1 MWIKVM
7 STLRWSEA
15 AFVIYHLIYWR
26 CKAGPVAGEQPR
38 TASVSEPSRCVCI
51 HRPAHTCR
59 HKLPTMLVE
68 VRDQLSN
75 GFLNHL
81 PLSIWGRVFPWTW
94 TLPTHFSRLSEQ
106 QTPGPL
112 LSLNAE
118 IFFFHVSSG
127 VPTHFFMLWASL
139 YWQPSPQPQQQGPPL
154 ESIGCTGL
162 CKALL
167 STLSLA
173 LTRRLPISIDAID
186 AESQVLRKERV
197 CERGGWDLSR
207 FPMASDSSYCHYM
220 D

>member
-118 IFFFHVSSG
+118 IFFSCEFWSSNSLLHVVGITLLTAISPAPATGSSSG
-127 VPTHFFMLWASL
+127 KHRM
-139 YWQPSPQPQQQGPPL
+139 Y
-154 ESIGCTGL
+154 
-162 CKALL
+162 
-167 STLSLA
+167 
-173 LTRRLPISIDAID
+173 R
-186 AESQVLRKERV
+186 
-197 CERGGWDLSR
+197 
-207 FPMASDSSYCHYM
+207 PM
-220 D
+220 